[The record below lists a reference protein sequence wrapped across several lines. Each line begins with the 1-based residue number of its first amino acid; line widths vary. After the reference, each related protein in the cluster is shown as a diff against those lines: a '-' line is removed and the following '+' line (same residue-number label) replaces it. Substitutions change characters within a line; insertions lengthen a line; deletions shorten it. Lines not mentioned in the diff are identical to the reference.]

1 MVHTARPWKKRCVCV
16 CVGGCLTGVE
26 LQFCKMEKFWWPTA
40 MCISLTLLSLI
51 LKMAKKVS
59 FMFCILYYTEKRYKE
74 NLKARRML
82 VPK

>member
-1 MVHTARPWKKRCVCV
+1 
-16 CVGGCLTGVE
+16 
-26 LQFCKMEKFWWPTA
+26 